1 MTPDRPQRAVRA
13 AREVARAA
21 SLLASE
27 AANLA
32 RVYSESGPA
41 EEAAL
46 VASEASVHA
55 SRAVLAIDQETP
67 NDPDAA
73 LDAAIRASLASLEA
87 ASAAVAATRA
97 ALDAALSVSAR
108 RGGMV
113 GEEG

>member
-1 MTPDRPQRAVRA
+1 MSLSRPERAVRA

-27 AANLA
+27 AATLA
-32 RVYSESGPA
+32 RIYADSGPA

-55 SRAVLAIDQETP
+55 SRAVFALDQTVP
-67 NDPDAA
+67 SDPDAA

-97 ALDAALSVSAR
+97 ALDAALTFSR
-108 RGGMV
+108 HRGGSAS
-113 GEEG
+113 ES